1 MIEIPSSSFVKD
13 FLHTY
18 TAEPHLAGTDAD
30 RRYAEWTRDKMVEF
44 GIEDTTIQSY
54 YPLLTS
60 PVQQRLAIV
69 SGPPEFIYEAKL
81 KEDPIPED
89 TTSSHPNITSTFHGK
104 NDTQ

>member
-1 MIEIPSSSFVKD
+1 MIEIPSSSYVKD

-30 RRYAEWTRDKMVEF
+30 RHYAEWTRDKMMEF
-44 GIEDTTIQSY
+44 GIVDTTIHGY

-69 SGPPEFIYEAKL
+69 SGPAEFIYEAKL

-89 TTSSHPNITSTFHGK
+89 TTSNHPNVTSTFHGK
-104 NDTQ
+104 TSIQ